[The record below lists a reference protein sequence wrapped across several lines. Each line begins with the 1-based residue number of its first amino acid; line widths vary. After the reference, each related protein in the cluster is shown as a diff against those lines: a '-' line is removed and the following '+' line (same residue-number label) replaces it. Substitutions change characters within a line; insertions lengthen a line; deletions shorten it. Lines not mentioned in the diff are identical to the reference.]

1 MGLMRRV
8 ESSTEGVAAETHTP
22 AASGTAST
30 AMDGG
35 SARRVHPRELEQKLV
50 KEMEDHRVFRPGKI
64 SVSSRFVI
72 YLCPADYDHVSSR
85 LDTLVGKLERA
96 LAKHVRAK
104 NYEVIGELT
113 VRVNREP
120 DLRPGYF
127 GILAEPIAADAPAAG
142 PRPSHGRPAAAAA
155 GLGAPLPAAS
165 TSSAAVVRKGPSV
178 VAHEPS
184 AVDTQIIPPDS
195 ADHPSAA
202 SQAIVIR
209 VGNRVKEFN
218 QSRVVLGRARGID
231 FRIDDPNVSRRHAAL
246 YWADGQI
253 MVEDLDSTNGT
264 LVNGSRVRVAALRP
278 EDALVLGDSR
288 VVVEIGS
295 D

>member
-22 AASGTAST
+22 AASGTAPT

-64 SVSSRFVI
+64 TVSSRFVI

-85 LDTLVGKLERA
+85 LDVLVGKLERA

-113 VRVNREP
+113 VRVSREP

-127 GILAEPIAADAPAAG
+127 GILAEPIVAEAPTG
-142 PRPSHGRPAAAAA
+142 PRPGQGHAAAAA
-155 GLGAPLPAAS
+155 GLGAPPPTTGGAAL
-165 TSSAAVVRKGPSV
+165 VVHEDPPV
-178 VAHEPS
+178 MVHEPL
-184 AVDTQIIPPDS
+184 AVDTQIISPDS
-195 ADHPSAA
+195 VDHPSAA

-218 QSRVVLGRARGID
+218 QSRVVLGRARDVD
-231 FRIDDPNVSRRHAAL
+231 FRIDDSNVSRRHAVL
-246 YWADGQI
+246 YWADGQM

-264 LVNGSRVRVAALRP
+264 LVNGSRVRAAALRP
-278 EDALVLGDSR
+278 EDTLVLGDSR
-288 VVVEIGS
+288 VVVEIGLG
-295 D
+295 